1 MQLKSLWNEAV
12 RSGWASGPLKYSV
25 DVEARLSG
33 WIPVATRAGEQETS
47 VLRPKDQ
54 GQAHPHSISAVH
66 GLGEQPLHVDGS
78 HMFRPPDVVILV
90 PETTSSTPTNLWRL
104 PGTGELQ
111 HIDSLWNGLFVV
123 GSGRFAFLSPAL
135 EVTRGGRKLR
145 FDPTIMEPA
154 DARAHEAARYLRE
167 AQNDAH
173 AFQWTDPHSV
183 LVINNRAVLH
193 GRAAVALGDGARK
206 LTRHAFYLQ
215 ELP

>member
-1 MQLKSLWNEAV
+1 MQPKSLWSEAV
-12 RSGWASGPLKYSV
+12 RSGWASGPLKHSV
-25 DVEARLSG
+25 GIEARLCG
-33 WIPVATRAGEQETS
+33 WIPVATRAGDQEIS
-47 VLRPKDQ
+47 VLRPRDQ

-78 HMFRPPDVVILV
+78 HMFRPPDVVVLV
-90 PETTSSTPTNLWRL
+90 SEAASSTPTNLWRL
-104 PGTGELQ
+104 PGTREHQ

-135 EVTRGGRKLR
+135 EETSGGRKLR

-154 DARAHEAARYLRE
+154 DARAHEAARYLRG
-167 AQNDAH
+167 AKDDSY
-173 AFQWTDPHSV
+173 AFHWTEPNSV

-193 GRAAVALGDGARK
+193 GRAALALGDVDRK

-215 ELP
+215 ERP